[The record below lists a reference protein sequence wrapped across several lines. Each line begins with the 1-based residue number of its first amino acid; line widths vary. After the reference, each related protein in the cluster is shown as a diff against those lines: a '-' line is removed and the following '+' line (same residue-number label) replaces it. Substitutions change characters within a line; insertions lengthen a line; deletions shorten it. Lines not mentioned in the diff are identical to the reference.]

1 MLHSQLPLTAVYL
14 NVLGEH
20 EGVGAPAEL
29 DIAHPQA
36 VHAPEGLVGVGNEH
50 PFKAEV
56 LHLPEKLRAVDHA
69 VAHHHVVA
77 IPDGG
82 TRFRGETAVL
92 NEAAVHV
99 PEGILAE
106 EAATRY
112 LEVAAVLQG
121 RLSVDQVMFS
131 MRAP

>member
-1 MLHSQLPLTAVYL
+1 MPLPHLHPAICRLPHILIYRYTTYA
-14 NVLGEH
+14 
-20 EGVGAPAEL
+20 
-29 DIAHPQA
+29 
-36 VHAPEGLVGVGNEH
+36 VGNDV
-50 PFKAEV
+50 AGGWV
-56 LHLPEKLRAVDHA
+56 LDVFDVATDVRLNGGIFEYA
-69 VAHHHVVA
+69 VA
-77 IPDGG
+77 GG
-82 TRFRGETAVL
+82 V
-92 NEAAVHV
+92 EAAVLYEAAIHV